1 MNMTKLLLRLLL
13 LLLLCQL
20 ASCAGSKAPF
30 NLGEDPREG
39 LNDLDFELV
48 TEPDSI
54 ISSSEVEGW
63 LTTTE
68 DAVEGKDFSAVAS
81 QAGISSDF
89 KFLQGMYFEP
99 HSAPGSGFEGRL
111 SVRIQNG
118 SFANNTFQGVLLFLF
133 YVNPATHE
141 LTQLDS
147 SRGRSGNWFDFDIN
161 ALGHMVIA
169 ENTSIPRP
177 GNSFRV
183 SAFADQAATATGI
196 VINFFAIP
204 ENGVAPISYTWN
216 MGDGTQL
223 IGESVSHSYSSPG
236 SYNVNLTAVD
246 GAGSIAP
253 NISTPI
259 EITSG
264 APPLSDLEGQSI
276 PATGKDLEYTFT
288 ATVVGGTAPYSY
300 EWDFDGDG
308 STDSTSPPPV
318 DFTFPDYGF
327 YVGTLKITDDNGD
340 SITTQIVTDAR
351 RLDLSVDQ
359 TSVDLGTNFE
369 FTLEGFGLDASDTVL
384 MDLDDGNI
392 LTNPVSPFTYIHSL
406 PGTYVVQA
414 SASRTFEG
422 TVYTVESNPL
432 TLTVFAN
439 PKPIIIDFTPSE
451 SPVGGSVVITGL
463 QFGSQ
468 EDGDSVTL
476 NGLAMDI
483 VSWSDTLIE
492 ITVATGATDG
502 PLVVE
507 KDRSSDPS
515 AILNIIPGP
524 PDNPGGQQD

>member
-1 MNMTKLLLRLLL
+1 MNMTKLLLRLLTML
-13 LLLLCQL
+13 VLCQL

-30 NLGEDPREG
+30 NLGDDPREG
-39 LNDLDFELV
+39 LSDLDFELV

-54 ISSSEVEGW
+54 INSSEVEGW
-63 LTTTE
+63 LTTTQ
-68 DAVEGKDFSAVAS
+68 DAVDGKDFSASAS
-81 QAGISSDF
+81 QTGVSADF

-99 HSAPGSGFEGRL
+99 NSAPGSGFQGRL

-141 LTQLDS
+141 LVQLDS

-177 GNSFRV
+177 NDSFRV
-183 SAFADQAATATGI
+183 SAFADQAATATGT
-196 VINFFAIP
+196 VIHFFAIP
-204 ENGVAPISYTWN
+204 ENGVAPISYSWN

-223 IGESVSHSYSSPG
+223 SGDSISHSYSSPG
-236 SYNVNLTAVD
+236 SYNVALTATD
-246 GAGSIAP
+246 GAGSTAP

-259 EITSG
+259 DITSS
-264 APPLSDLEGQSI
+264 APPLSDLEGTSI
-276 PATGKDLEYTFT
+276 PATGKDLEFTFS

-308 STDSTSPPPV
+308 TTDSTDPPPV
-318 DFTFPDYGF
+318 VFTFADYGF
-327 YVGTLKITDDNGD
+327 YIGTLKITDNNGD
-340 SITTQIVTDAR
+340 SITTEIVTDAR
-351 RLDLSVDQ
+351 RLDLAVDQ
-359 TSVDLGTNFE
+359 ENVDLGTSFL
-369 FTLEGFGLDASDTVL
+369 FTLDGFGLDASDTVL
-384 MDLDDGNI
+384 VDLDDGNI
-392 LTNPVSPFTYIHSL
+392 LTNPGAQFSYIHSL

-422 TVYTVESNPL
+422 TVYTVESNLL

-439 PKPIIIDFTPSE
+439 PKPVILDFTPQE
-451 SPVGGSVVITGL
+451 SPIGGRVVISGL

-468 EDGDSVTL
+468 DSGDAVTL
-476 NGLAMDI
+476 NGLSMNI
-483 VSWSDTLIE
+483 VNWSDTLIE
-492 ITVATGATDG
+492 ITIADGAADG
-502 PLVVE
+502 PLVVQ

-515 AILNIIPGP
+515 SILNIIPGP
-524 PDNPGGQQD
+524 PDNPGGQQN